1 MSDRNSRRVDVVTAS
16 AGTGKT
22 HRLTTLIDATIAAG
36 AAPETIL
43 ATTFTVK
50 AAEELRER
58 IRTRLLQSGAT
69 VAALRLLGARIGTVN
84 GVSGGLI
91 AEEALALGLS
101 PVADVVPEETRASL
115 FHRAADAA
123 IARHADRLDALGRRF
138 GHDEGR
144 TRHDWRDD
152 LIDVVAAARA
162 NDMGA
167 ARFADFARRS
177 IEGFARLMREP
188 LPGET
193 AESLDAATAAA
204 LAKLLRRYPTDDGL
218 TKGTAKALAAARDI
232 ARREIADIPWS
243 DWARLSKLEGTR
255 ADDPHFVPLRDAASA
270 FARHPRL
277 LAHVGEF
284 VETLFA
290 CAAEASAA
298 WENWKR
304 GCGLV
309 DFVDQERIALTLLRD
324 ADRADALA
332 ETIEHVFVDEFQDT
346 SPLQLAVFVAL
357 SQIAKSSTWV
367 GDPKQAIYG
376 FRGTD
381 PDLISVVA
389 PKIRTATGGGSE
401 TLAKNWR
408 SRPGL
413 VAFVNDAFSET
424 FRAMGMPAETTRTGA
439 CARSDLDGQ
448 TTPLE
453 IWHLRGGT
461 IGTRM
466 TALAS
471 GIVRSLGEPDLRSI
485 AERDRTRPLRPGDVA
500 VLCTSND
507 RCLALAGE
515 LARFGM
521 KVALER
527 GGLFGTPEIRL
538 ALAAL
543 RWCADRRD
551 TLALAEM
558 AGLLHVGDDVGGD
571 RPGWFETALAGDP
584 DALIRLVPIA
594 ADLEKGT
601 AHGAHATPL
610 EFVDA
615 ILVAGGVADAVR
627 RWGESADRL
636 ANLEA
641 LRALVAA
648 YQDERAQA
656 RAPAT
661 VTDLCVWL
669 GEQEGRQPPSR
680 ADDAVTIL
688 TYHRAKGLEWPLVI
702 LTDLDR
708 GPRRNA
714 FGLHVESDR
723 AADAVDWRDPLAGR
737 WLRLWPWPFGAQ
749 GKDVVLDGRAAAM
762 PEGREAER
770 REREEWIRVL
780 YVGATRARD
789 HLVLALPPSRT
800 GEWAWLDDLK
810 GRDGRSAVTV
820 PAADATTITVDGV
833 DHPVRVVVVEPDDPA
848 PPAAEPTE
856 YRSPWIVGPGFEPM
870 ALRPSDA
877 TAAAAAARIVEE
889 IDLGRRLPFAGSP
902 DMAAVGEALHRFLA
916 ADRVDGAIAAR
927 IALAR
932 RLLAAWSV
940 TGLDPRDVVETSDR
954 FHAFV
959 AARWPG
965 ARIRCEVP
973 VTHRR
978 GNRTLAGRIDVLVE
992 TDAELVV
999 IDHKSFPGA
1008 KAKWHAQADKYAGQL
1023 AVYAEALRAHADGR
1037 KSVQTA
1043 LHLPISGTVLMIDP
1057 IGGTSR

>member
-1 MSDRNSRRVDVVTAS
+1 MSDRFSHRVDIVTAS

-22 HRLTTLIDATIAAG
+22 HRLTTLIEAAIAEG
-36 AAPETIL
+36 GAPEGIL

-58 IRTRLLQSGAT
+58 IRSRLLQSGAT

-91 AEEALALGLS
+91 GEEALALGLS
-101 PVADVVPEETRASL
+101 PVADVVSEETRAAL
-115 FHRAADAA
+115 FCRAADAA

-144 TRHDWRDD
+144 LRHDWRDD
-152 LIDVVAAARA
+152 LIDVVATARA
-162 NDMGA
+162 NDMESD
-167 ARFADFARRS
+167 RFGDFARRS
-177 IEGFARLMREP
+177 IDGFTRLMRAP

-193 AESLDAATAAA
+193 AASLDGATAAA
-204 LAKLLRRYPTDDGL
+204 MATLLRRYPTDDGL
-218 TKGTAKALAAARDI
+218 TAGTAKALATA
-232 ARREIADIPWS
+232 REIARQKIADVPWS
-243 DWARLSKLEGTR
+243 DWARLSKLAGTK

-277 LAHVGEF
+277 LADVRDF
-284 VETLFA
+284 VETLFT
-290 CAAEASAA
+290 CASEASTA
-298 WENWKR
+298 WESWKR
-304 GCGLV
+304 GRGLV

-324 ADRADALA
+324 PDRAAAIA

-346 SPLQLAVFVAL
+346 SPLQLALFSAL
-357 SQIAKSSTWV
+357 SQIAQSSTWV

-424 FRAMGMPAETTRTGA
+424 FRGMGMPAETTRTDA
-439 CARSDLDGQ
+439 CTRVDLDGQ
-448 TTPLE
+448 ASPLE
-453 IWHLRGGT
+453 IWHLRGRT
-461 IGTRM
+461 IAART
-466 TALAS
+466 TALAT
-471 GIVRSLGEPDLRSI
+471 GIKRCLDEPDLRPI
-485 AERDRTRPLRPGDVA
+485 ADGDRTRSLRPGDVA

-515 LARFGM
+515 LARFGV

-527 GGLFGTPEIRL
+527 GGLFGTPEVRL

-543 RWCADRRD
+543 RWCADRHD

-558 AGLLHVGDDVGGD
+558 AELLHVGDDQ
-571 RPGWFETALAGDP
+571 PAWFEISLGGEP
-584 DALIRLVPIA
+584 DALIALVPIA
-594 ADLEKGT
+594 ADLAAIPT
-601 AHGAHATPL
+601 SGAHATPL
-610 EFVDA
+610 EFADA
-615 ILVAGGVADAVR
+615 ILIAGGIADEVR
-627 RWGESADRL
+627 RWGESAGRL

-641 LRALVAA
+641 LRTLVAT

-669 GEQEGRQPPSR
+669 SEQEGRQPASR
-680 ADDAVTIL
+680 ADNAVTVL

-708 GPRRNA
+708 EPRRNA

-723 AADAVDWRDPLAGR
+723 EANAVDWRDPLAGR
-737 WLRLWPWPFGAQ
+737 WLRLWPWPLGAQ
-749 GKDVVLDGRAAAM
+749 AKDVVLDGRAAAI

-789 HLVLALPPSRT
+789 HLVLALPPSKT

-810 GRDGRSAVTV
+810 GRDGGPAITIPSAE
-820 PAADATTITVDGV
+820 ATTMTVDGV
-833 DHPVRVVVVEPDDPA
+833 DHPARVSIVEPEEPM
-848 PPAAEPTE
+848 PPEAEPIE
-856 YRSPWIVGPGFEPM
+856 YRSPRVLAPDFEPM

-877 TAAAAAARIVEE
+877 AGAAAHIVEE

-902 DMAAVGEALHRFLA
+902 DMTAVGEALHRFLA
-916 ADRVDGAIAAR
+916 ADHIGTAIETRV
-927 IALAR
+927 ALAH
-932 RLLAAWSV
+932 RLLTAWNV
-940 TGLDPRDVVETSDR
+940 TGIDPRDVVEMSDR
-954 FHAFV
+954 FHDFIAT
-959 AARWPG
+959 RWPG
-965 ARIRCEVP
+965 ARVRCEVP

-978 GNRTLAGRIDVLVE
+978 GDRTLFGRIDALVE
-992 TDAELVV
+992 TDADLVV
-999 IDHKSFPGA
+999 FDHKSFPGA
-1008 KAKWHAQADKYAGQL
+1008 KAQWHAQAEKYAGQL
-1023 AVYAEALRAHADGR
+1023 AVYAEALRAHVDGR
-1037 KSVQTA
+1037 KTVRTA
-1043 LHLPISGTVLMIDP
+1043 LHLPISGTVLMIESSCEGP
-1057 IGGTSR
+1057 